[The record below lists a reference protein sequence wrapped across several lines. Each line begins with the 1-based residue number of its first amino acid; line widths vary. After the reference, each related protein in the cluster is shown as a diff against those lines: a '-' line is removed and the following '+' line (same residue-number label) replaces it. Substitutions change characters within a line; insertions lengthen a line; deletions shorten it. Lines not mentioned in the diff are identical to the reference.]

1 MTSKPAPEHRLSPAE
16 REALERATRWATIR
30 QRQAAHDGAV
40 VVDAYFLGYLAGMR
54 DEVAG
59 VGGAASGREEQ
70 VAGDAPERG
79 DDQHAPSEPAVP
91 TLPELVMR
99 ARVEGY
105 EDGRHWREA
114 ARLGGIVRLAAYQS
128 GKSTRRF
135 AAEDLMRTPRRVR
148 RVMQY
153 QEDVEES
160 VSAELLRRLHLI
172 RAPEAGAEA

>member
-1 MTSKPAPEHRLSPAE
+1 VTPESAKDRLSPAE
-16 REALERATRWATIR
+16 REAFERASRWATIR

-40 VVDAYFLGYLAGMR
+40 VVDAYFLGYLAGLR

-59 VGGAASGREEQ
+59 AGGSAASNDERAP
-70 VAGDAPERG
+70 VDASALADER
-79 DDQHAPSEPAVP
+79 HAPTQPAVP
-91 TLPELVMR
+91 TLPELVLR

-114 ARLGGIVRLAAYQS
+114 AKLGGIVRLAAYQS

-135 AAEDLMRTPRRVR
+135 ASEDLMRTPRRVR

-153 QEDVEES
+153 QEGVEES
-160 VSAELLRRLHLI
+160 VSAELLRRLHHI
-172 RAPEAGAEA
+172 RAPEVDTGV